1 MSYDINLKK
10 TQLGYQFDR
19 NVYIGYQTNDNRVVT
34 VKELKG
40 LNVSGG
46 GGGGG
51 GGIQSIT
58 LSGSGGK
65 VQLTVDGAEQTA
77 TVTNVVADDT
87 IPSGTDPKICVIAKS
102 GELYTVYQTNKKW
115 SDYQTVTL
123 GQDDDN
129 ILITVATVSSTKQLT
144 LGTGL
149 TKSVS
154 GTTLTLSLSSTVITG
169 LQVSGQK
176 LEYQNV
182 GNGNA
187 WTTLGNIGNVYAAS
201 GTPSSII
208 NDSNTQFIFVEVD

>member
-58 LSGSGGK
+58 LDGSGGK
-65 VQLTVDGAEQTA
+65 VQLTVDGTTQTA
-77 TVTNVVADDT
+77 TVTNVVADEISA
-87 IPSGTDPKICVIAKS
+87 IPEDAEICVIAEDNN
-102 GELYTVYQTNKKW
+102 GVYTVYPSGHTWADVPRLDFTGNN
-115 SDYQTVTL
+115 V
-123 GQDDDN
+123 
-129 ILITVATVSSTKQLT
+129 LINVGPESNVKQLT
-144 LGTGL
+144 LGSGL
-149 TKSVS
+149 TKSSS
-154 GTTLTLSLSSTVITG
+154 GNTLTLSLSSNVITG
-169 LQVSGQK
+169 LRVSEQK

-208 NDSNTQFIFVEVD
+208 NDSSTQFIFVEVD